1 MKVAWDFTCVDT
13 VADSYFHKSSL
24 EAGRT
29 ADMAEKMIT
38 LCKSLV
44 LELNLIRKHG
54 LVDFKTIV
62 VISFLCISS
71 LKIA

>member
-24 EAGRT
+24 EAGKT

-38 LCKSLV
+38 LCKSLIPIYFF
-44 LELNLIRKHG
+44 LNLENTGNFIEQLLFG
-54 LVDFKTIV
+54 N
-62 VISFLCISS
+62 FLH
-71 LKIA
+71 